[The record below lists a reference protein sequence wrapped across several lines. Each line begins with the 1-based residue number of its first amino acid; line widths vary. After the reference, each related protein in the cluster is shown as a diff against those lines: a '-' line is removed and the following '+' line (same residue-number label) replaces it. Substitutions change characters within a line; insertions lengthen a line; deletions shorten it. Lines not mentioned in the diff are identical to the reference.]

1 MKDVA
6 PVRAMVLAAALL
18 ALAALPV
25 AIALVICADDITRDL
40 RTRIRRRR
48 ERRTLQRLDR
58 MLGAQAIQIT
68 ALDERR
74 QPTIQQLAADLR
86 RLDRQRLGGVAT
98 QSRVWHAAVQQAYD
112 DRLRLASHS
121 LGVAEHLQHLDGVDL
136 AIERVRVEGELQ
148 AAGLALRSAIQHRQA
163 H

>member
-1 MKDVA
+1 M
-6 PVRAMVLAAALL
+6 RAMVLAVALL

-25 AIALVICADDITRDL
+25 AIALIICSDDFTRDV
-40 RTRIRRRR
+40 RMRIRRRR

-74 QPTIQQLAADLR
+74 HPNIQQIAADLR
-86 RLDRQRLGGVAT
+86 RLDQQRLGGVAT

-112 DRLRLASHS
+112 DRLRLASRC
-121 LGVAEHLQHLDGVDL
+121 LGVAEHLQQLDGIDL

-148 AAGLALRSAIQHRQA
+148 AAGLALRSTIPHRQD

>member
-1 MKDVA
+1 M
-6 PVRAMVLAAALL
+6 RATMLALALL

-25 AIALVICADDITRDL
+25 AIALIFCADDVTRDV
-40 RTRIRRRR
+40 RMRIRRRR
-48 ERRTLQRLDR
+48 ERRTLQQLDR
-58 MLGAQAIQIT
+58 ALGAQAIPT
-68 ALDERR
+68 AELDERR
-74 QPTIQQLAADLR
+74 QPSIQQIAADLR

-112 DRLRLASHS
+112 DRLRLASRC
-121 LGVAEHLQHLDGVDL
+121 LGVAEHLENLEGIDL

-148 AAGLALRSAIQHRQA
+148 AAGLALRSSIQHKQD